1 MLLIEHGF
9 KNFIINGKPLSVLED
24 INLQVEQGEFL
35 AIVGHSGCGKS
46 TLLRMIAGL
55 NQFDKG
61 KVLFKG
67 KPVTKPSTDRGMI
80 FQENRLL
87 PWLTIADNVS
97 FGLDYINKETKKAL
111 IEDYLKMVGL
121 SDFANAYPKQLS
133 GGMSQRAAIAR
144 AMVTHPDLLLLDEPL
159 GALDALTK
167 IEMQREILSIKQKK
181 DLTMVLVT
189 HDIEEAIYLGNR
201 VIIMSSRPGQI
212 KKIID
217 INLPYPRNRG
227 SADFAHYKK
236 IILQEFFDNSAELLA
251 NEYEI

>member
-1 MLLIEHGF
+1 MLSIEHGF
-9 KNFIINGKPLSVLED
+9 KNFIINGKSLSVLEN
-24 INLQVEQGEFL
+24 INLQVEQGEFV

-61 KVLFKG
+61 NVLFKG
-67 KPVTKPSTDRGMI
+67 KTVTNPSTDRGMI

-87 PWLTIADNVS
+87 PWLTIAENAA
-97 FGLDYINKETKKAL
+97 FGLDHLNKETKKVL
-111 IEDYLKMVGL
+111 VDDYLKMVEL

-181 DLTMVLVT
+181 NLTMVLVT
-189 HDIEEAIYLGNR
+189 HDIEEAIYLANR
-201 VIIMSSRPGQI
+201 IIIMSSRPGKI

-217 INLPYPRNRG
+217 IHLPYPRNRG
-227 SADFAHYKK
+227 STDFAYYKK
-236 IILQEFFDNSAELLA
+236 IILQEFFDNSVGLLES
-251 NEYEI
+251 EYKI

>member
-1 MLLIEHGF
+1 MLSIEHGF

-24 INLQVEQGEFL
+24 INLQVEQGEFV

-67 KPVTKPSTDRGMI
+67 KAVTKPSTDRGMI

-87 PWLTIADNVS
+87 PWLTIAKNVA
-97 FGLDYINKETKKAL
+97 FGLDHLNKETKKAL

-133 GGMSQRAAIAR
+133 GGMLQRVAIAR

-212 KKIID
+212 IKIID

-236 IILQEFFDNSAELLA
+236 IILQKFFDNSAELLA